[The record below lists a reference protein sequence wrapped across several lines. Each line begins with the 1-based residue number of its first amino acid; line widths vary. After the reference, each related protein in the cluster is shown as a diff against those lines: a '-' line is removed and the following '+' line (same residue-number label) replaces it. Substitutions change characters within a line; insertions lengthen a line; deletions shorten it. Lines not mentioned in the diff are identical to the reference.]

1 MMSIS
6 KKKFRV
12 IFQKSYFEMQN
23 TDFFLVVFFLQIKKY
38 ILETSISKWN
48 RVKIKPKTHAIKLVK
63 TRHRTHYSQVL
74 IMGTVKVVKIKV

>member
-12 IFQKSYFEMQN
+12 IFQKNYFEMQN

-38 ILETSISKWN
+38 ILETSISK
-48 RVKIKPKTHAIKLVK
+48 
-63 TRHRTHYSQVL
+63 
-74 IMGTVKVVKIKV
+74 